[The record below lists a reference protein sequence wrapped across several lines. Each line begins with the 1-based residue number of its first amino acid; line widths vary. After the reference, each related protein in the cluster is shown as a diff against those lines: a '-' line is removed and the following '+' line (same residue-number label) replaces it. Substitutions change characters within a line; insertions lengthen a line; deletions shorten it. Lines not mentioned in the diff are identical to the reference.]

1 MLAARV
7 TVTLELQ
14 PPVVVRT
21 HASGAVYAFPLGDPS
36 LVCRADD
43 EDQALATLALFLA
56 EHLSRVSAEVLAGFA
71 FPGSAVL
78 HDIPMVIP
86 RADLDRRFGVDG
98 PIAVPCVAVP
108 FDDAWWVHVL
118 PLDHIVYVAPGEDLV
133 RRVVD
138 ETTRQ
143 LAAREL
149 GPTQWAALLPAQS
162 HALRRIDVAVKRN
175 DHEDLGK
182 RTESRRSR
190 EGEKSRTA
198 ALDLLGR
205 VGTDALTAAAKQ
217 RTPTVLARAD
227 EVARIASLLGG
238 DARVG
243 VALVGPAL
251 AGKTAVFEA
260 LLSQSIVP
268 FRAHPVYATSGA
280 ALVAGQ
286 SGFGELAERVHAVMQ
301 AAALVDA
308 ILYFDNLADLF
319 AGKSGGMEDLASALR
334 PWIVDGRVRIVG
346 ECTAEAFEQ
355 FEKQQPTLLACMHR
369 VGIEPLSAPVTRT
382 IIVQRAA
389 HARRSEPD
397 RPSLAERAAGP
408 LVELCE
414 RYLVDAAFP
423 GKAVRLFEELR
434 AIHRHDVDDAGNPR
448 VIDVHDVYRA
458 FSLRTGMPMFLL
470 REDEKLRRDTLAEEF
485 HRRVIGQREA
495 IGSVIETLC
504 TVKARLQPPGKPLA
518 NFLFVGPT
526 GVGKT
531 EVAKTLARI
540 LFGSP
545 DRMVR
550 FDMSEYTDPFAAERL
565 IRGTA
570 TDDGELTRRIRQQP
584 FSVLLLDEIEKAH
597 PAVFDLLLQV
607 LGEGRLTDAR
617 GRTTHFGNA
626 IIIMTSNLGASHRST
641 SGGGPG
647 FAAAPGP
654 TATTSDA
661 AAERRHYA
669 EQVDRHF
676 RPEFVNR
683 IDRIIPF
690 ASLGR
695 DEIAQVARVSLQR
708 IRERAAFVQRGIVL
722 AVDDATL
729 SVLANRGYSKVYGA
743 RALRRQLE
751 DHLVAPIA
759 GVLSGAG
766 PLAEGT
772 TIHAAI
778 GDDAIARILADA
790 GITSTDAI
798 TPHGDLRLALVTPQ
812 AASGSARRVAP
823 RGVAWFSRLRRN
835 ATAAMLCPRVT
846 EIRQRAAY
854 LTAEIAAHS
863 TAKTSHARGQ
873 ALASL
878 REHQRIT
885 ASLARVSEALASIE
899 AIEELALM
907 TDGEGTALLVGEA
920 EDAHAAFERA
930 LVGAMFDGDPRDSIT
945 VMLTAPIGLAPMAR
959 WLGWLDAWARERK
972 WSVVVH
978 READPGPD
986 WPDALPWG
994 PPREL
999 EALRKEL
1006 TRPTDAWRSLLVR
1019 TSGTH
1024 AGWLLGLEAGLHRLW
1039 PADKASA
1046 DHLWVRIVGAEFQ
1059 VSEADLLDKRFAPP
1073 PREANDQ
1080 LHRMVAVREVFD
1092 DGTITMPKLD
1102 FATAPGIDLGTPGI
1116 LERLWFAELVRRA
1129 HESVDLV
1136 SGLPE

>member
-1 MLAARV
+1 
-7 TVTLELQ
+7 LELQ

-21 HASGAVYAFPLGDPS
+21 HASGAVYAYPLGDPT

-43 EDQALATLALFLA
+43 EEQALATLSLFLT
-56 EHLSRVSAEVLAGFA
+56 EHLAKLSADALSSFA
-71 FPGSAVL
+71 FPEAAVL
-78 HDIPMVIP
+78 HDIPMVIA
-86 RADLDRRFGVDG
+86 RDDLDRRFGVDG

-118 PLDHIVYVAPGEDLV
+118 PLRHAIYVAPGEDLV
-133 RRVVD
+133 RRVID
-138 ETTRQ
+138 ETTRH
-143 LAAREL
+143 LAAHEL
-149 GPTQWAALLPAQS
+149 GPTQWASLLPAQT
-162 HALRRIDVAVKRN
+162 HALRRLQISVARN
-175 DHEDLGK
+175 DHDDLGK
-182 RTESRRSR
+182 RAESRRTR
-190 EGEKSRTA
+190 EGNKSRAA
-198 ALDLLGR
+198 ALELLGQ
-205 VGTDALTAAAKQ
+205 VGTDALANAKTSATPAAIA
-217 RTPTVLARAD
+217 RTTEINRLAA
-227 EVARIASLLGG
+227 LLGG
-238 DARVG
+238 EERVS
-243 VALVGPAL
+243 VALVGPSL
-251 AGKTAVFEA
+251 AGKTAVLEA
-260 LLSQSIVP
+260 LLSQAVVP

-286 SGFGELAERVHAVMQ
+286 SGFGELAERVHDVMQ
-301 AAALVDA
+301 AASRVDA

-319 AGKSGGMEDLASALR
+319 AGKSGGIEDLASALR
-334 PWIVDGRVRIVG
+334 PWIVDGRVRVVG

-369 VGIEPLSAPVTRT
+369 VGIEPLSADTTRK
-382 IIVQRAA
+382 IITDRAA
-389 HARRSEPD
+389 HSRRREPD
-397 RPSLAERAAGP
+397 RPTLAERAAAP

-434 AIHRHDVDDAGNPR
+434 AIHRHDVDDTGKPR

-485 HRRVIGQREA
+485 QRRVIGQREA

-641 SGGGPG
+641 GGGGPG
-647 FAAAPGP
+647 FGSAQHDDAA
-654 TATTSDA
+654 SDA
-661 AAERRHYA
+661 LTERRHYV

-695 DEIAQVARVSLQR
+695 DEIGQVARVSLRR
-708 IRERAAFVQRGIVL
+708 IRERGAFAQRGLEL
-722 AVDDATL
+722 AIDDETL
-729 SVLANRGYSKVYGA
+729 AVLANRGYSKVYGA

-766 PLAEGT
+766 PLPEGS
-772 TIHAAI
+772 TIDVAI
-778 GDDAIARILADA
+778 GDDAITRVLAAADA
-790 GITSTDAI
+790 TAESITA
-798 TPHGDLRLALVTPQ
+798 HGDLRIALVRRGAGSSRSAGP
-812 AASGSARRVAP
+812 ASVSLY
-823 RGVAWFSRLRRN
+823 SRMRRN
-835 ATAAMLCPRVT
+835 AAAAMQCPRI
-846 EIRQRAAY
+846 EELAKRAAY
-854 LTAEIAAHS
+854 LTADIASQS
-863 TAKTSHARGQ
+863 TAQTSYARSEVVG
-873 ALASL
+873 SL

-885 ASLARVSEALASIE
+885 QALARVNDAMAALEAVEELAMASDGDGNEVLYAEASLA
-899 AIEELALM
+899 
-907 TDGEGTALLVGEA
+907 
-920 EDAHAAFERA
+920 HATFEHAF
-930 LVGAMFDGDPRDSIT
+930 VGALFETEPRDATT
-945 VMLTAPIGLAPMAR
+945 VMVTAPAGLAPLDR
-959 WLGWLDAWARERK
+959 WLGWFAAWAEARK
-972 WSVVVH
+972 WSYVLH
-978 READPGPD
+978 READTSPE
-986 WPDALPWG
+986 WPAALPWG

-999 EALRKEL
+999 AIIRKD
-1006 TRPTDAWRSLLVR
+1006 TASATQAWRSIIVR
-1019 TSGTH
+1019 VSGP
-1024 AGWLLGLEAGLHRLW
+1024 ASGWLLALEAGLHRMW
-1039 PADKASA
+1039 PADRASA
-1046 DHLWVRIVGAEFQ
+1046 DHLWVHVVSPKFQ
-1059 VSEADLLDKRFAPP
+1059 VGEAELLSKPFAPP
-1073 PREANDQ
+1073 PREASDQ
-1080 LHRMVAVREVFD
+1080 LHRMTAVREVFD
-1092 DGTITMPKLD
+1092 DGTINMLGQRL
-1102 FATAPGIDLGTPGI
+1102 ATIPGVDLTKPGV
-1116 LERLWFAELVRRA
+1116 LERLWFRELVRRA
-1129 HESVDLV
+1129 NDNVDLAT
-1136 SGLPE
+1136 GADD